1 MTDAFL
7 SFHLNILFFYLKEN
21 ESCCSFT
28 LVYPSPSTQMF
39 GFSPLKKKGGWGNFS
54 FFLEFVRVPAV
65 EPLLLL
71 LLSFK
76 LNSLV
81 FLSYFFFLLY
91 IFFFLLLSLQLRT
104 RRHRRNTI
112 RFIRSQSSK
121 YATADMTMLRKYKE
135 NLVKLVHK
143 KKKERDNLFKRDSV
157 GSISTIGHKT
167 ELAGRPSYTHI
178 GIHIYVFVLKLFI
191 LNKHHFIF
199 LKERQQKPFHSK

>member
-39 GFSPLKKKGGWGNFS
+39 GFSPLKKKGGGEIFLFFSSSCVFPRSNPFFFFFSRSSWTAS
-54 FFLEFVRVPAV
+54 FFYPI
-65 EPLLLL
+65 
-71 LLSFK
+71 SFTY
-76 LNSLV
+76 S
-81 FLSYFFFLLY
+81 
-91 IFFFLLLSLQLRT
+91 IFFFLLSLQLRT

-199 LKERQQKPFHSK
+199 